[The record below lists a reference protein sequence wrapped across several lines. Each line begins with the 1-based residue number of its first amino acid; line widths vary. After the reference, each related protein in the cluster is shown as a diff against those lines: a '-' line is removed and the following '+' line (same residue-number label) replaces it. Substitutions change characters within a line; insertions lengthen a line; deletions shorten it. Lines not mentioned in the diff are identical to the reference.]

1 MGDVRAATCSSAVC
15 LSKYTF
21 KDAVCNSNKPQM
33 SYDDL
38 MQALAKFCDE
48 YAQLEPAVIRNRGE
62 FFIVHADVLFDGA
75 MRQLLIELL
84 E

>member
-1 MGDVRAATCSSAVC
+1 
-15 LSKYTF
+15 
-21 KDAVCNSNKPQM
+21 M